1 MLEEENMMRGLYVI
15 KINRKSK
22 TKIKKVEFLDYNK
35 SYLGVHFTPYLEN
48 AEIFRSKEEAEYYII
63 EYLYNFMSFKN
74 EYDLNSLTIIP
85 LTLYEFY
92 EEAVDINNN
101 YDISFIP
108 KEVEEKDYYDYLWDL
123 SCNEYEIWLEEKK
136 N

>member
-1 MLEEENMMRGLYVI
+1 MRGLYVI

-35 SYLGVHFTPYLEN
+35 SYLSVRFTPYLEK
-48 AEIFRSKEEAEYYII
+48 AEIFRSKEEAEHYII
-63 EYLYNFMSFKN
+63 EYLYNFISFKN
-74 EYDLNSLTIIP
+74 EYDLKSLTIIP

-101 YDISFIP
+101 YDISFIS
-108 KEVEEKDYYDYLWDL
+108 KEMEEKDYYDYLWDL
-123 SCNEYEIWLEEKK
+123 SCNEYEIWLEEKED
-136 N
+136 